1 METPMDGLSWGPF
14 FLQAI
19 DAMGL
24 MYLLLV
30 DPEEGTITIQMEA
43 NSRAGALLNPEPGEQ
58 TG

>member
-1 METPMDGLSWGPF
+1 MDGLSRGPF
-14 FLQAI
+14 FLRAI

-30 DPEEGTITIQMEA
+30 DPEEGTTTIQMEA
-43 NSRAGALLNPEPGEQ
+43 NSKAGALLNPEPGEQ